1 MKAVGAAF
9 NQEKAL
15 VGAFSV
21 ITNLRMEL
29 FETLVFI
36 VIVMI
41 VMMVLMIRNVTL
53 RDAGMYICELNTAT
67 VTRSFHELKVIT
79 DKMLVAP
86 VSSSGEP
93 VTSAPPS
100 R

>member
-1 MKAVGAAF
+1 MYNFTDAMDRFAA
-9 NQEKAL
+9 
-15 VGAFSV
+15 
-21 ITNLRMEL
+21 
-29 FETLVFI
+29 LVFI
-36 VIVMI
+36 VII
-41 VMMVLMIRNVTL
+41 MMMLMTRNVTL

-93 VTSAPPS
+93 VTSTPPS

>member
-1 MKAVGAAF
+1 M
-9 NQEKAL
+9 
-15 VGAFSV
+15 

-36 VIVMI
+36 GIVMM

-86 VSSSGEP
+86 VSSSSDP
-93 VTSAPPS
+93 VTSTPAS

>member
-1 MKAVGAAF
+1 
-9 NQEKAL
+9 
-15 VGAFSV
+15 
-21 ITNLRMEL
+21 ME
-29 FETLVFI
+29 VFI
-36 VIVMI
+36 IIMMI
-41 VMMVLMIRNVTL
+41 MLMIRNVTL

-86 VSSSGEP
+86 VSSSSDP
-93 VTSAPPS
+93 VTSTPAS

>member
-1 MKAVGAAF
+1 
-9 NQEKAL
+9 
-15 VGAFSV
+15 
-21 ITNLRMEL
+21 
-29 FETLVFI
+29 
-36 VIVMI
+36 MI
-41 VMMVLMIRNVTL
+41 VMMVMMMMMIRNVTL

-86 VSSSGEP
+86 VSSSSEP
-93 VTSAPPS
+93 VTSTPAS

>member
-1 MKAVGAAF
+1 MISSASNGGPS
-9 NQEKAL
+9 EGSLTAL
-15 VGAFSV
+15 DS
-21 ITNLRMEL
+21 N
-29 FETLVFI
+29 
-36 VIVMI
+36 VM
-41 VMMVLMIRNVTL
+41 VMMMLIIRNVTL

-86 VSSSGEP
+86 VSSSSEP
-93 VTSAPPS
+93 VTSTPPS